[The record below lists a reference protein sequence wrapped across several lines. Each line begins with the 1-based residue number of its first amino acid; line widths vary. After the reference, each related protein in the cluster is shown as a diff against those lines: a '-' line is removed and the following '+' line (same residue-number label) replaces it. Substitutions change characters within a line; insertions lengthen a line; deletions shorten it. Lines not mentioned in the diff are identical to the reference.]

1 MNVSKSIVIVN
12 GHPDTD
18 PAHFCHALAAAYRRG
33 AEAGGHTVT
42 TVSVANLHFPMLR
55 NPKNFANVPSP
66 EELIPARDALLAA
79 DHLVL
84 IYPLWLG
91 TLPALTKG
99 FLEQVFHKD
108 TAFEPEDKRRWPRG
122 RLIGK
127 SARVIVTMGMP
138 ALVYRI
144 WFGAHSLK
152 SLERN
157 LLKFLGF
164 KPVRDTVFGM
174 IEHVSLEKRQAWLRQ
189 IEGLGHAAR

>member
-42 TVSVANLHFPMLR
+42 TVSVADLHFPMLR
-55 NPKNFANVPSP
+55 NPRDFADAPSP
-66 EELIPARDALLAA
+66 EELIPAREALLEA

-108 TAFEPEDKRRWPRG
+108 TAFEPENKNSWPRG
-122 RLIGK
+122 RMNGK

-157 LLKFLGF
+157 ILKFLGF
-164 KPVRDTVFGM
+164 KPVRDTIFGM
-174 IEHVSLEKRQAWLRQ
+174 VEHVGLEKRQAWLRQ